1 MAMPDSDPNK
11 NKLRKLYMGYSEDL
25 TIDKDGRVVLAL
37 RLREKLG
44 VVEGELSF
52 MGLGEYFQIWKLE
65 SFEADVDEPLDEW
78 LDEMGED
85 FDPMSL
91 VP

>member
-1 MAMPDSDPNK
+1 MRLVLQGDAGAGGGGAQPLVGPPQLEQGD
-11 NKLRKLYMGYSEDL
+11 DL
-25 TIDKDGRVVLAL
+25 VRQGAQGLA
-37 RLREKLG
+37 LG